1 MVPNVSLIF
10 RTWRRLEIYNNI
22 SWVLYLVGPLSRW
35 SFISWVLYLFGPLSL
50 RSFISWVLY
59 LFGPLSHWSFISW
72 VLYLFGHC
80 IVCHSIRS
88 FELPLWY
95 LWAFLNCSESLF
107 VYLSSPSVILC
118 LPIKRIGSRIYYC
131 INILI
136 CTTYTYSLIELKINS
151 YKIQ

>member
-1 MVPNVSLIF
+1 MFCVL
-10 RTWRRLEIYNNI
+10 LL
-22 SWVLYLVGPLSRW
+22 VLYLFGPLSLG
-35 SFISWVLYLFGPLSL
+35 SFISWVLYLFGPLS
-50 RSFISWVLY
+50 R
-59 LFGPLSHWSFISW
+59 WSFISW

-95 LWAFLNCSESLF
+95 LWVFLNCSESLF
-107 VYLSSPSVILC
+107 VYLSSPSFILC

-136 CTTYTYSLIELKINS
+136 YTTYTYSLIELRINS
-151 YKIQ
+151 YKIQYKNGLMDANTFTLIKQISFWFWYVAI

>member
-1 MVPNVSLIF
+1 MF
-10 RTWRRLEIYNNI
+10 
-22 SWVLYLVGPLSRW
+22 W
-35 SFISWVLYLFGPLSL
+35 SFISLVIVLL
-50 RSFISWVLY
+50 
-59 LFGPLSHWSFISW
+59 
-72 VLYLFGHC
+72 VLYLFGHCIVGPLSLWSLYCWSFFSLVIVLLVLYLFGYC

-118 LPIKRIGSRIYYC
+118 LPIKRIVSRIYYC

-136 CTTYTYSLIELKINS
+136 CTTFTYPLIELKINS
-151 YKIQ
+151 CKIQYKNGLMDATTFTLIKQISFWFWYVAI